1 MTTYEGEEDVRRALS
16 AGAKGYVLKGTKRDQ
31 ILETVRKV
39 YEGRPSLAP
48 DVAAKLADSLTHP
61 ELSERELQ
69 VLKHMAAGKSN
80 KEIAQVIYVSENTV
94 KAHVKSI
101 LAKIGCHGKN

>member
-1 MTTYEGEEDVRRALS
+1 LS
-16 AGAKGYVLKGTKRDQ
+16 P
-31 ILETVRKV
+31 E
-39 YEGRPSLAP
+39 
-48 DVAAKLADSLTHP
+48 VAAKLADSLTHR

-101 LAKIGCHGKN
+101 LAKMDAMGRTEAIAIAIKRGLIEAP